1 MRCEGDATTRSTHDQ
16 GISRRSICR
25 RACCV
30 YVSCIS
36 ASAWQLESP
45 ATTSNCCSSRDVGAD
60 GHSDSPIARWCEGF
74 WRSLYLRFAKTSQAG
89 QAGLDQRETGASM
102 TASAASEPAVL
113 SDDAQELLRRPNFA
127 HLATVRTDG
136 TSSIAPVW
144 IDPVDASTVIVSTGD
159 GSHKVANLRRDPR
172 VVISVVDFDNPYEE
186 LQLRGVAEIEP
197 DPDMVVLD
205 ALSHKYTNQPFRVRF
220 EGCVTLRI
228 TITSYRHTVHAEEHT
243 PADR

>member
-1 MRCEGDATTRSTHDQ
+1 
-16 GISRRSICR
+16 
-25 RACCV
+25 
-30 YVSCIS
+30 
-36 ASAWQLESP
+36 
-45 ATTSNCCSSRDVGAD
+45 
-60 GHSDSPIARWCEGF
+60 
-74 WRSLYLRFAKTSQAG
+74 
-89 QAGLDQRETGASM
+89 M
-102 TASAASEPAVL
+102 TASATSEPAAM

-127 HLATVRTDG
+127 HLATIRADG

-144 IDPVDASTVIVSTGD
+144 IDLVDASTVIVSTGD

-197 DPDMVVLD
+197 DPDRVVLD

-228 TITSYRHTVHAEEHT
+228 TVTSFRHTVHAEEHT